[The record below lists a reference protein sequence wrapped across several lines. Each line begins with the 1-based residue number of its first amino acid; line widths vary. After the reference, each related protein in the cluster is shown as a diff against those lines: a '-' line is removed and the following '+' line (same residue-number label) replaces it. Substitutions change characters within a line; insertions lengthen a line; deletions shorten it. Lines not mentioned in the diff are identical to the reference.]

1 MEQKTL
7 LVRFTGEKE
16 IELYDWLQRQKFET
30 GLPMAEIIRQALEM
44 FRDKKE
50 EKQMRTWVRNGYKVV
65 EVEFDYDLHQFEVV
79 RDSGEIIATI
89 TPFDLDDQNDI
100 IKALDAGQ
108 GVEGWEDGHGNT
120 ITI

>member
-1 MEQKTL
+1 MYESLHVRVTKEQYEWLRRYCFDNKVSQAEV
-7 LVRFTGEKE
+7 VRV
-16 IELYDWLQRQKFET
+16 
-30 GLPMAEIIRQALEM
+30 ALEM
-44 FRDKKE
+44 FRIKKGGKE
-50 EKQMRTWVRNGYKVV
+50 NMRTWERNGYKVI

-79 RDSGEIIATI
+79 RDNGEIVATI